1 MSLLIAFAGQGSPH
15 GKMFAQLNADSFGK
29 IWLKEA
35 SELLHL
41 DLLDESVVDRACADV
56 VLVQC
61 LIVVLSVGT
70 FYALQK
76 QINLNSAFLCGY
88 SLGEVSAFCASAN
101 LRLVDICDLVRNRA
115 SLMQQAVTQASGM
128 VALKGNITFT
138 QVMQLTQTHTCYLA
152 IIIAE
157 DHYVVGGL
165 LTDLDALLD
174 KAKNSGVKRAEKL
187 AVKLP
192 SHTPLLA
199 QATVNFASYLQQFA
213 AVSLELPILNA
224 LTQELIF
231 NSQEMVPILANE
243 LSQTLH
249 WNQVMSIAKEYGCSL
264 LLEIGSGTA
273 LKNMASFQ
281 QLKAYSV
288 EEFRSV
294 QGVATFLK
302 ANA

>member
-1 MSLLIAFAGQGSPH
+1 
-15 GKMFAQLNADSFGK
+15 
-29 IWLKEA
+29 
-35 SELLHL
+35 
-41 DLLDESVVDRACADV
+41 
-56 VLVQC
+56 
-61 LIVVLSVGT
+61 
-70 FYALQK
+70 
-76 QINLNSAFLCGY
+76 
-88 SLGEVSAFCASAN
+88 
-101 LRLVDICDLVRNRA
+101 
-115 SLMQQAVTQASGM
+115 MQQAVTQASGM

-288 EEFRSV
+288 GEFRSV